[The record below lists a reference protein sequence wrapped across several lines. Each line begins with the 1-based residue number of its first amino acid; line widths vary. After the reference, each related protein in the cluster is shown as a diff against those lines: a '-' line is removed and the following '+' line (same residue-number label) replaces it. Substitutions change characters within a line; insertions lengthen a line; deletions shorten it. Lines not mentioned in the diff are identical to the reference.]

1 MITITLTDQE
11 QEQLRTILACHI
23 DLTLMPALQEA
34 AKSCN
39 SEKVVE
45 LGKTIELEQKLLYR
59 L

>member
-34 AKSCN
+34 AKSRN

-45 LGKTIELEQKLLYR
+45 LGKTIELEQNLLYR

>member
-23 DLTLMPALQEA
+23 DLTLKPALQKA
-34 AKSCN
+34 AKSRN

>member
-23 DLTLMPALQEA
+23 DLTLMPALQKA
-34 AKSCN
+34 AESRN